1 MHDALLDYMD
11 KIAIRS
17 AVING
22 TCVRGA
28 KMHNALDGGVSSTPT
43 GWLFSSGTRYD
54 TGLPT
59 QGVKVEE
66 KKQKFYALLL
76 FLA

>member
-11 KIAIRS
+11 KIRDRS

-28 KMHNALDGGVSSTPT
+28 KMHNRADGGVSSTPT
-43 GWLFSSGTRYD
+43 GWLFSSGTR
-54 TGLPT
+54 L
-59 QGVKVEE
+59 
-66 KKQKFYALLL
+66 
-76 FLA
+76 